1 MMMKPASLTGHL
13 LLAMPGMTDANFTQ
27 SVTLI
32 CLHTTEMA
40 VGLIINRPTRL
51 TLRELLDHLSLA
63 PGTQEDTLR
72 QPVYQGGPVQTER
85 GFIVHSPD
93 CTGESTQ
100 PINDGLSMSSSRD
113 VLDAIARGRGPRRFL
128 VALGYAGWESGQLER
143 EIVDNA
149 WLSSPA
155 DQDLIFDLPAEQR
168 WQAAAQRIGVRLD
181 RLSIDAGHA

>member
-1 MMMKPASLTGHL
+1 MMKDSSLTGHL
-13 LLAMPGMTDANFTQ
+13 LLAMPGLSDAHFTQ

-32 CLHTTEMA
+32 CLHNTEMA
-40 VGLIINRPTRL
+40 VGLIINRPTNL
-51 TLRELLDHLSLA
+51 TLRELFNHLSLA
-63 PGTQEDTLR
+63 PSTPSDILD

-100 PINDGLSMSSSRD
+100 SINDGLSMSSSRD
-113 VLDAIARGRGPRRFL
+113 VLDAIARGKGPRQFL
-128 VALGYAGWESGQLER
+128 VALGYAGWEPGQLER
-143 EIVDNA
+143 EISENA
-149 WLSSPA
+149 WLSAHA
-155 DQDLIFDLPAEQR
+155 DHDLIFDLPAEQR